1 MSKKLPPPRPSAA
14 SSTARQ
20 ANNATAPS
28 TYELQQAATY
38 ASSQSDPISW
48 SSSTSYRRRPY
59 RHLGHQ
65 DGIIGTYAVRLLEC
79 RDLERSHWSVLGLG
93 PVKHLG
99 LSRAVGDVSAYV
111 ELSLGWSSSDDA
123 AAAAS
128 SAASS
133 AATEASAGNAD
144 SGGGGG
150 GHDASTSAAMAI
162 SEVNSSEESEP
173 DDESDDRKPAAGFF
187 PLPPPPPPRPQ
198 PQADLMSMSLRDAA
212 ARSMQTM
219 ARQDAADDGDDGG
232 GKKPAA
238 AAAKSSTED
247 GGHVERMH
255 DDLDSATATAPSGN
269 LQRGSRVHRSSTVH
283 RNNNPIWPTVQR
295 DGNRSLFA
303 IRLHKRRYNT
313 TNGDNDDGDV
323 DGDGGR
329 GGRNNQNTDGQRIQ
343 LRLVVK
349 EEMTGLENAIPDP
362 FGLGLTR
369 GGIDGAGSG
378 GGTIGMASV
387 DVTELALGCSGGAEG
402 EKENDDDENVS
413 VTASN
418 GGGGRGVIDAWADLT
433 LPVDTSHA
441 GVARSAAHAAALS
454 GSSEA
459 KEETTKASHKRTG
472 RVRVLV
478 SYEPHG
484 MEPRRGD
491 VAALECFARRD
502 PSKSSCRIL
511 IPPLSP
517 LRVLDVIGAHCL
529 VEYDLPQPDME
540 ALTTRDRKKQYGTE
554 NDHRSQRTTHRD
566 PKGGGGNSSTRKTG
580 RARIH
585 RNSLFVIERTNAVDG
600 AVNLALAPVDAY
612 LSTPLGRAT
621 SQIAGPLLD
630 AAGELVA
637 PAMLTGRLMM
647 ASASTVG
654 AVGLNSAGAI
664 ASTVVRSLDSNNS
677 DRRLDDRDPL
687 SKV

>member
-1 MSKKLPPPRPSAA
+1 MSRKLPPPQPSAA
-14 SSTARQ
+14 ASSSTRQ
-20 ANNATAPS
+20 NNATTSS

-38 ASSQSDPISW
+38 ASSQPDPISW
-48 SSSTSYRRRPY
+48 SSSASYRRRPY
-59 RHLGHQ
+59 RHLAHQ
-65 DGIIGTYAVRLLEC
+65 DGTIGTFSVRLLEC
-79 RDLERSHWSVLGLG
+79 RDLERSHWSLLGLG
-93 PVKHLG
+93 PVRHLG
-99 LSRAVGDVSAYV
+99 LSRAVGDVSAYA
-111 ELSLGWSSSDDA
+111 ELSLGWSSDA
-123 AAAAS
+123 AAAAA
-128 SAASS
+128 SAAS
-133 AATEASAGNAD
+133 AATEASADNAD
-144 SGGGGG
+144 SSG
-150 GHDASTSAAMAI
+150 GHVDSSGGIGASSGPVAL

-173 DDESDDRKPAAGFF
+173 DAEDLDAEDLDDRKPAAV
-187 PLPPPPPPRPQ
+187 PLLQPQ
-198 PQADLMSMSLRDAA
+198 PDLMSMSLRDAA
-212 ARSMQTM
+212 AHSMQKM
-219 ARQDAADDGDDGG
+219 ARQDAADDDGDGG
-232 GKKPAA
+232 TKPAA
-238 AAAKSSTED
+238 AAVISSDD
-247 GGHVERMH
+247 GGRVESMH
-255 DDLDSATATAPSGN
+255 GLDSTTGARSV
-269 LQRGSRVHRSSTVH
+269 RSGSRVHRSSTVR

-313 TNGDNDDGDV
+313 TNDGDDDGD
-323 DGDGGR
+323 DTIGR
-329 GGRNNQNTDGQRIQ
+329 GGGGRSNRNTDGQRIQ

-369 GGIDGAGSG
+369 GGIDGAGSN

-402 EKENDDDENVS
+402 EKENDDDENS
-413 VTASN
+413 SDNTRN

-441 GVARSAAHAAALS
+441 GVARSAAHTAALS

-502 PSKSSCRIL
+502 PSTSSCRIL

-517 LRVLDVIGAHCL
+517 LRVLDVIGSHCL

-554 NDHRSQRTTHRD
+554 NDHHSQHTHRD
-566 PKGGGGNSSTRKTG
+566 HKGGGGNSSARKTG

-654 AVGLNSAGAI
+654 AVGLTSAGAI

>member
-48 SSSTSYRRRPY
+48 SSSASYRRRPY

-65 DGIIGTYAVRLLEC
+65 DGIIGTFAVRLLEC

-99 LSRAVGDVSAYV
+99 LSRAVGEVSAYA
-111 ELSLGWSSSDDA
+111 ELSLGWSSDDA
-123 AAAAS
+123 A
-128 SAASS
+128 SAASAAS
-133 AATEASAGNAD
+133 VATEASAGNAD
-144 SGGGGG
+144 RGSHADSSGGGGN
-150 GHDASTSAAMAI
+150 DASSAARAI
-162 SEVNSSEESEP
+162 SEGNSSEESEP
-173 DDESDDRKPAAGFF
+173 DGEDLDDRKPAAG
-187 PLPPPPPPRPQ
+187 PLHQPPPQ
-198 PQADLMSMSLRDAA
+198 PQEQAVDLMSMSLRDAA
-212 ARSMQTM
+212 ARNMQKM
-219 ARQDAADDGDDGG
+219 ARQDAADDDDGDGG
-232 GKKPAA
+232 GTKPAA
-238 AAAKSSTED
+238 AGTSDD
-247 GGHVERMH
+247 GGRVESMH
-255 DDLDSATATAPSGN
+255 GLDSTTGARSV
-269 LQRGSRVHRSSTVH
+269 RSGSRVHRSSTVR

-313 TNGDNDDGDV
+313 TNDGDDDGD
-323 DGDGGR
+323 DTIGR
-329 GGRNNQNTDGQRIQ
+329 GGGGRSNRNTDGQRIQ

-369 GGIDGAGSG
+369 GGIDGAGSN

-402 EKENDDDENVS
+402 EKENDDDENS
-413 VTASN
+413 SDNTRN

-441 GVARSAAHAAALS
+441 GVARSAAHTAALS

-502 PSKSSCRIL
+502 PSTSSCRIL

-517 LRVLDVIGAHCL
+517 LRVLDVIGSHCL

-554 NDHRSQRTTHRD
+554 NDHHSQHTHRD
-566 PKGGGGNSSTRKTG
+566 HKGGGGNSSARKTG

-654 AVGLNSAGAI
+654 AVGLTSAGAI